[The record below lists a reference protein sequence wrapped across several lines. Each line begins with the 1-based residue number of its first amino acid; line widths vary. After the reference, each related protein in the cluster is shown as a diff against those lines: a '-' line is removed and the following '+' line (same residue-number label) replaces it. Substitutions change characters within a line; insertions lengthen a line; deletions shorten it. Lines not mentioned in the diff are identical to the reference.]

1 MSRFLA
7 GVAQLV
13 RALDCGSGGRGF
25 EPHRSP
31 HLLLELIMTSK
42 LKKIKDLERQL
53 DVSIP
58 VEEYKSKFDIKI
70 NKIKGTAKLDGF
82 RKGKVPLDVLE
93 QRYGPSVHADVLNEL
108 IQDSYPKELTEK
120 KLKPACVP
128 SINITSDDP
137 KKPIQYSAVFEIF
150 PDIKVKI
157 SRWSSYEK
165 HSINIED
172 ADLDLAIDDIKSR
185 YGDWVD
191 VSRKSQNDDQLVM
204 DFEGKVDG
212 ESFEGNN
219 AKEFKLVLGSK
230 SMIPGF
236 EDSLLEKE
244 PESEFTIMA
253 KFPDDYFKQDLAGKD
268 AEFDIKLLKVQEN
281 KLAEINKDLFEKLSM
296 EVEDEA
302 AFRTEIK
309 SRMDKE
315 VEMQEKAL
323 TKESIYELLLKS
335 HSFNA
340 PNATVSEQSELMR
353 KDALMRIGQSVE
365 NAEVDLFPIESFAED
380 ASKRVRLDLLFA
392 ELIKFYEIK
401 VENDKLKEFIA
412 EESKKYKDPE
422 QFETW
427 VASQPKQLEQFNMM
441 ILENQLIEKLENDLK
456 SKNKVIK
463 FSELANK

>member
-1 MSRFLA
+1 
-7 GVAQLV
+7 
-13 RALDCGSGGRGF
+13 
-25 EPHRSP
+25 
-31 HLLLELIMTSK
+31 MTSK
-42 LKKIKDLERQL
+42 LKKLKDLERKL
-53 DVSIP
+53 DVTLP
-58 VEEYKSKFDIKI
+58 VEDYKAKFDSKI

-82 RKGKVPLDVLE
+82 RKGKVPVDVLE
-93 QRYGPSVHADVLNEL
+93 QRYGPSVHADVINEL
-108 IQDSYPKELTEK
+108 IQDSYPKELTEN

-128 SINITSDDP
+128 SISIESDDP
-137 KKPIQYSAVFEIF
+137 AKPIKYSAVFEVF

-165 HSINIED
+165 HSIEIED
-172 ADLDLAIDDIKSR
+172 ADLDLAIDDIRGR
-185 YGDWVD
+185 YGDWED

-204 DFEGKVDG
+204 DFEGRVDG
-212 ESFEGNN
+212 EPFEGNS

-236 EDSLLEKE
+236 EDSLLDKE
-244 PESEFTIMA
+244 PDTEFTIVA
-253 KFPDDYFKQDLAGKD
+253 KFPEDYFKQDLAGKD
-268 AEFDIKLLKVQEN
+268 AEFDIKLTNVQEN

-302 AFRTEIK
+302 AFRAEIK

-315 VEMQEKAL
+315 VEMQEKGL

-340 PNATVSEQSELMR
+340 PSATVNEQSELMR

-365 NAEVDLFPIESFAED
+365 NAETDLFPIESFAED

-401 VENDKLKEFIA
+401 VESDKLKEFIA
-412 EESKKYKDPE
+412 DEAKKYKDPE
-422 QFETW
+422 QFESW
-427 VASQPKQLEQFNMM
+427 VVSQPKQLEQFNMM

-456 SKNKVIK
+456 SKSKVIK

>member
-1 MSRFLA
+1 
-7 GVAQLV
+7 
-13 RALDCGSGGRGF
+13 
-25 EPHRSP
+25 
-31 HLLLELIMTSK
+31 MTSK
-42 LKKIKDLERQL
+42 LKKLKDLERKL
-53 DVSIP
+53 DVTLP
-58 VEEYKSKFDIKI
+58 VEDYKAKFDSKI

-82 RKGKVPLDVLE
+82 RKGKVPVDVLE
-93 QRYGPSVHADVLNEL
+93 QRYGPSVHADVINEL
-108 IQDSYPKELTEK
+108 IQDSYPKELTEN

-128 SINITSDDP
+128 SISIESDDP
-137 KKPIQYSAVFEIF
+137 AKPIKYSAVFEVF

-165 HSINIED
+165 HSIEIED
-172 ADLDLAIDDIKSR
+172 ADLDLAIDDIRGR
-185 YGDWVD
+185 YGDWED

-204 DFEGKVDG
+204 DFEGRVDG
-212 ESFEGNN
+212 EPFEGNS

-236 EDSLLEKE
+236 EDSLLDKE
-244 PESEFTIMA
+244 PDTEFTIVA
-253 KFPDDYFKQDLAGKD
+253 KFPEDYFKQDLAGKD
-268 AEFDIKLLKVQEN
+268 AEFDIKLTKVQEN

-302 AFRTEIK
+302 AFRAEIK

-315 VEMQEKAL
+315 VEMQEKGL

-340 PNATVSEQSELMR
+340 PSATVNEQSELMR

-365 NAEVDLFPIESFAED
+365 NAETDLFPIESFAED

-401 VENDKLKEFIA
+401 VESDKLKELIA
-412 EESKKYKDPE
+412 EEAKKYKDPE
-422 QFETW
+422 QFESW
-427 VASQPKQLEQFNMM
+427 VVSQPKQLEQFNMM

-456 SKNKVIK
+456 SKSKVIK

>member
-1 MSRFLA
+1 
-7 GVAQLV
+7 
-13 RALDCGSGGRGF
+13 
-25 EPHRSP
+25 
-31 HLLLELIMTSK
+31 MTSK
-42 LKKIKDLERQL
+42 LKKLKDLERKL
-53 DVSIP
+53 DVTLP
-58 VEEYKSKFDIKI
+58 VEDYKAKFDSKI

-93 QRYGPSVHADVLNEL
+93 QRYGPSVHADVINEL
-108 IQDSYPKELTEK
+108 IQDSYPKELTEN

-128 SINITSDDP
+128 SISIESDDP
-137 KKPIQYSAVFEIF
+137 AKPIKYSAVFEVF

-165 HSINIED
+165 HSIEIED
-172 ADLDLAIDDIKSR
+172 ADLDLAIDDIRGR
-185 YGDWVD
+185 YGDWED

-204 DFEGKVDG
+204 DFEGRVDG
-212 ESFEGNN
+212 EPFEGNS

-236 EDSLLEKE
+236 EDSLLDKE
-244 PESEFTIMA
+244 PDTEFTIVA
-253 KFPDDYFKQDLAGKD
+253 KFPEDYFKQDLAGKD
-268 AEFDIKLLKVQEN
+268 AEFDIKLIKVQEN

-302 AFRTEIK
+302 AFRAEIK

-315 VEMQEKAL
+315 VEMQEKGL

-340 PNATVSEQSELMR
+340 PSATVNEQSELMR

-365 NAEVDLFPIESFAED
+365 NAETDLFPIESFAED

-401 VENDKLKEFIA
+401 VESDKLKEFIA
-412 EESKKYKDPE
+412 EEAKKYKDPE
-422 QFETW
+422 QFESW
-427 VASQPKQLEQFNMM
+427 VVSQPKQLEQFNMM

-456 SKNKVIK
+456 SKSKVIK

>member
-1 MSRFLA
+1 
-7 GVAQLV
+7 
-13 RALDCGSGGRGF
+13 
-25 EPHRSP
+25 
-31 HLLLELIMTSK
+31 MTSK
-42 LKKIKDLERQL
+42 LKKLKDLERKL
-53 DVSIP
+53 DVTLP
-58 VEEYKSKFDIKI
+58 VEDYKAKFDSKI

-82 RKGKVPLDVLE
+82 RKGKVPVDVLE
-93 QRYGPSVHADVLNEL
+93 QRYGPSVHADVINEL
-108 IQDSYPKELTEK
+108 IQDSYPKELTEN

-128 SINITSDDP
+128 SISIESDDP
-137 KKPIQYSAVFEIF
+137 AKPIKYSAVFEVF

-165 HSINIED
+165 HSIEIED
-172 ADLDLAIDDIKSR
+172 ADLDLAIDDIRGR
-185 YGDWVD
+185 YGDWED

-204 DFEGKVDG
+204 DFEGRVDG
-212 ESFEGNN
+212 EPFEGNS

-236 EDSLLEKE
+236 EDSLLDKE
-244 PESEFTIMA
+244 PDTEFTIVA
-253 KFPDDYFKQDLAGKD
+253 KFPEDYFKQDLAGKD
-268 AEFDIKLLKVQEN
+268 AEFDIKLTNVQEN

-302 AFRTEIK
+302 AFRAEIK

-315 VEMQEKAL
+315 VEMQEKGL

-340 PNATVSEQSELMR
+340 PSATVNEQSELMR

-365 NAEVDLFPIESFAED
+365 NAETDLFPIESFAED

-401 VENDKLKEFIA
+401 VESDKLKEFIA
-412 EESKKYKDPE
+412 EEAKKYKDPE
-422 QFETW
+422 QFESW
-427 VASQPKQLEQFNMM
+427 VVSQPKQLEQFNMM

-456 SKNKVIK
+456 SKSKVIK

>member
-1 MSRFLA
+1 
-7 GVAQLV
+7 
-13 RALDCGSGGRGF
+13 
-25 EPHRSP
+25 
-31 HLLLELIMTSK
+31 MTSK
-42 LKKIKDLERQL
+42 LKKLKDLERKL
-53 DVSIP
+53 DVTLP
-58 VEEYKSKFDIKI
+58 VEDYKAKFDSKI

-82 RKGKVPLDVLE
+82 RKGKVPVDVLE
-93 QRYGPSVHADVLNEL
+93 QRYGPSVHADVINEL
-108 IQDSYPKELTEK
+108 IQDSYPKELTEN

-128 SINITSDDP
+128 SISIESDDP
-137 KKPIQYSAVFEIF
+137 AKPIKYSAVFEVF

-165 HSINIED
+165 HSIEIED
-172 ADLDLAIDDIKSR
+172 ADLDLAIDDIRGR
-185 YGDWVD
+185 YGDWED

-204 DFEGKVDG
+204 DFEGRVDG
-212 ESFEGNN
+212 EPFEGNS

-236 EDSLLEKE
+236 EDSLLDKE
-244 PESEFTIMA
+244 PDTEFTIVA
-253 KFPDDYFKQDLAGKD
+253 KFPEDYFKQDLAGKD
-268 AEFDIKLLKVQEN
+268 AEFDIKLIKVQEN

-302 AFRTEIK
+302 AFRAEIK

-315 VEMQEKAL
+315 VEMQEKGL

-340 PNATVSEQSELMR
+340 PSATVNEQSELMR

-365 NAEVDLFPIESFAED
+365 NAETDLFPIESFAED

-401 VENDKLKEFIA
+401 VESDKLKEFIA
-412 EESKKYKDPE
+412 EEAKKYKDPE
-422 QFETW
+422 QFESW
-427 VASQPKQLEQFNMM
+427 VVSQPKQLEQFNMM

-456 SKNKVIK
+456 SKSKVIK

>member
-1 MSRFLA
+1 
-7 GVAQLV
+7 
-13 RALDCGSGGRGF
+13 
-25 EPHRSP
+25 
-31 HLLLELIMTSK
+31 MTSK
-42 LKKIKDLERQL
+42 LKKLKDLERKL
-53 DVSIP
+53 DVTLP
-58 VEEYKSKFDIKI
+58 VEDYKAKFDSKI

-82 RKGKVPLDVLE
+82 RKGKVPVDVLE
-93 QRYGPSVHADVLNEL
+93 QRYGPSVHADVINEL
-108 IQDSYPKELTEK
+108 IQDSYPKELTEN

-128 SINITSDDP
+128 SISIESDDP
-137 KKPIQYSAVFEIF
+137 AKPIKYSAVFEVF

-165 HSINIED
+165 HSIEIED
-172 ADLDLAIDDIKSR
+172 ADLDLAIDDIRGR
-185 YGDWVD
+185 YGDWED

-204 DFEGKVDG
+204 DFEGRVDD
-212 ESFEGNN
+212 EPFAGNS

-236 EDSLLEKE
+236 EDSLLDKE
-244 PESEFTIMA
+244 PDTEFTIVA
-253 KFPDDYFKQDLAGKD
+253 KFPEDYFKQDLAGKD
-268 AEFDIKLLKVQEN
+268 AEFDIKLTNVQEN

-302 AFRTEIK
+302 AFRAEIK

-315 VEMQEKAL
+315 VEMQEKGL

-340 PNATVSEQSELMR
+340 PNATVNEQSELMR

-365 NAEVDLFPIESFAED
+365 NAETDLFPIESFAED

-401 VENDKLKEFIA
+401 VESDKLKEFIA
-412 EESKKYKDPE
+412 EEAKKYKDPE
-422 QFETW
+422 QFESW
-427 VASQPKQLEQFNMM
+427 VVSQPKQLEQFNMM

-456 SKNKVIK
+456 SKSKVIK

>member
-1 MSRFLA
+1 
-7 GVAQLV
+7 
-13 RALDCGSGGRGF
+13 
-25 EPHRSP
+25 
-31 HLLLELIMTSK
+31 MTSK
-42 LKKIKDLERQL
+42 LKKLKDLERKL
-53 DVSIP
+53 DVSLS
-58 VEEYKSKFDIKI
+58 VEEYKAKFDSKI

-82 RKGKVPLDVLE
+82 RKGKVPVDVLE
-93 QRYGPSVHADVLNEL
+93 QRYGPSVHADVINEL
-108 IQDSYPKELTEK
+108 IQDSYPKELAEN

-128 SINITSDDP
+128 SISIESDDP
-137 KKPIQYSAVFEIF
+137 AKPIKYSAVFEVF
-150 PDIKVKI
+150 PEIKVKI

-165 HSINIED
+165 HSIEIED
-172 ADLDLAIDDIKSR
+172 ADLDLAIDDIRGR
-185 YGDWVD
+185 YGDWED
-191 VSRKSQNDDQLVM
+191 VTRKSQNDDQLVL
-204 DFEGKVDG
+204 DFEGRVNG
-212 ESFEGNN
+212 EEFEGNS

-236 EDSLLEKE
+236 EDSLLDKE
-244 PESEFTIMA
+244 PDSEFTIVA

-296 EVEDEA
+296 EVEDES

-315 VEMQEKAL
+315 VEAQEKAL

-335 HSFNA
+335 HSFKA
-340 PNATVSEQSELMR
+340 PNATVGEQSELMR

-365 NAEVDLFPIESFAED
+365 NAEADLFPLESFAED

-412 EESKKYKDPE
+412 EEAKKYKDPE
-422 QFETW
+422 QFEAW
-427 VASQPKQLEQFNMM
+427 VVSQPKQLEQFNMM

>member
-1 MSRFLA
+1 
-7 GVAQLV
+7 
-13 RALDCGSGGRGF
+13 
-25 EPHRSP
+25 
-31 HLLLELIMTSK
+31 MTSK
-42 LKKIKDLERQL
+42 LKKLKDLERKL
-53 DVSIP
+53 DVSVP
-58 VEEYKSKFDIKI
+58 VEEYKAKFDSKI

-108 IQDSYPKELTEK
+108 IQDSYPKELAENK
-120 KLKPACVP
+120 IRPACVP
-128 SINITSDDP
+128 SISIESDDP
-137 KKPIQYSAVFEIF
+137 AKPIQYSAVFEVF

-165 HSINIED
+165 HSIDIED
-172 ADLDLAIDDIKSR
+172 SDLDLAIDDIRSR
-185 YGDWVD
+185 YGDWED
-191 VSRKSQNDDQLVM
+191 VSRKSQNDDQLIM

-212 ESFEGNN
+212 EPFEGNS
-219 AKEFKLVLGSK
+219 AKDFKLVLGSK

-236 EDSLLEKE
+236 EENLLDKD
-244 PESEFTIMA
+244 PGTEFTITA
-253 KFPDDYFKQDLAGKD
+253 KFPEDYFKQDLAGKD
-268 AEFDIKLLKVQEN
+268 AEFKINLSKVQEN

-335 HSFNA
+335 HSFGA
-340 PNATVSEQSELMR
+340 PNATLKEQSELMR

-365 NAEVDLFPIESFAED
+365 NAEADLFPIESFEED

-401 VENDKLKEFIA
+401 VESDKLKEFIA

-422 QFETW
+422 QFESW
-427 VASQPKQLEQFNMM
+427 VVSQPKQLEQFNMM
-441 ILENQLIEKLENDLK
+441 VLENQLIEKLENDLK
-456 SKNKVIK
+456 SKSKVIK

>member
-1 MSRFLA
+1 
-7 GVAQLV
+7 
-13 RALDCGSGGRGF
+13 
-25 EPHRSP
+25 
-31 HLLLELIMTSK
+31 MTSK
-42 LKKIKDLERQL
+42 LKKLKDLERKL
-53 DVSIP
+53 DVTLP
-58 VEEYKSKFDIKI
+58 VEDYKAKFDSKI

-82 RKGKVPLDVLE
+82 RKGKVPVDVLE
-93 QRYGPSVHADVLNEL
+93 QRYGPSVHADVINEL
-108 IQDSYPKELTEK
+108 IQDSYPKELTEN

-128 SINITSDDP
+128 SISIESDDP
-137 KKPIQYSAVFEIF
+137 AKPIKYSAVFEVF

-165 HSINIED
+165 HSIEIED
-172 ADLDLAIDDIKSR
+172 ADLDLAIDDIRGR
-185 YGDWVD
+185 YGDWED

-204 DFEGKVDG
+204 DFEGRVDG
-212 ESFEGNN
+212 EPFEGNS

-236 EDSLLEKE
+236 EDSLLDKE
-244 PESEFTIMA
+244 PDTEFTIVA
-253 KFPDDYFKQDLAGKD
+253 KFPEDYFKQDLAGKD
-268 AEFDIKLLKVQEN
+268 AEFDIKLIKVQEN

-302 AFRTEIK
+302 AFRAEIK

-315 VEMQEKAL
+315 VEMQEKGL

-340 PNATVSEQSELMR
+340 PNATVNEQSELMR

-365 NAEVDLFPIESFAED
+365 NAETDLFPIESFAED

-401 VENDKLKEFIA
+401 VESDKLKEFIA
-412 EESKKYKDPE
+412 EEAKKYKDPE
-422 QFETW
+422 QFESW
-427 VASQPKQLEQFNMM
+427 VVSQPKQLEQFNMM

-456 SKNKVIK
+456 SKSKVIK

>member
-1 MSRFLA
+1 M
-7 GVAQLV
+7 
-13 RALDCGSGGRGF
+13 
-25 EPHRSP
+25 
-31 HLLLELIMTSK
+31 
-42 LKKIKDLERQL
+42 
-53 DVSIP
+53 
-58 VEEYKSKFDIKI
+58 
-70 NKIKGTAKLDGF
+70 
-82 RKGKVPLDVLE
+82 
-93 QRYGPSVHADVLNEL
+93 
-108 IQDSYPKELTEK
+108 
-120 KLKPACVP
+120 
-128 SINITSDDP
+128 
-137 KKPIQYSAVFEIF
+137 
-150 PDIKVKI
+150 
-157 SRWSSYEK
+157 
-165 HSINIED
+165 
-172 ADLDLAIDDIKSR
+172 
-185 YGDWVD
+185 
-191 VSRKSQNDDQLVM
+191 SRKSQNDDQLVM
-204 DFEGKVDG
+204 DFEGRVDG
-212 ESFEGNN
+212 EPFEGNS

-236 EDSLLEKE
+236 EDSLLDKE
-244 PESEFTIMA
+244 PDTEFTIVA
-253 KFPDDYFKQDLAGKD
+253 KFPEDYFKQDLAGKD
-268 AEFDIKLLKVQEN
+268 AEFDIKLIKVQEN

-302 AFRTEIK
+302 AFRAEIK

-315 VEMQEKAL
+315 VEMQEKGL

-340 PNATVSEQSELMR
+340 PNATVNEQSELMR

-365 NAEVDLFPIESFAED
+365 NAEADLFPIESFTED

-412 EESKKYKDPE
+412 EEAKKYKDPE

-427 VASQPKQLEQFNMM
+427 VVSQPKQLEQFNMM

>member
-1 MSRFLA
+1 
-7 GVAQLV
+7 
-13 RALDCGSGGRGF
+13 
-25 EPHRSP
+25 
-31 HLLLELIMTSK
+31 MTSK
-42 LKKIKDLERQL
+42 LKKLKDLERKL
-53 DVSIP
+53 DVTLP
-58 VEEYKSKFDIKI
+58 VEDYKAKFDSKI

-93 QRYGPSVHADVLNEL
+93 QRYGPSVHADVINEL
-108 IQDSYPKELTEK
+108 IQDSYPKELTEN

-128 SINITSDDP
+128 SISIESDDP
-137 KKPIQYSAVFEIF
+137 AKPIKYSAVFEVF

-165 HSINIED
+165 HSIEIED
-172 ADLDLAIDDIKSR
+172 ADLDLAIDDIRGR
-185 YGDWVD
+185 YGDWED

-204 DFEGKVDG
+204 DFEGRVDG
-212 ESFEGNN
+212 EPFEGNS

-236 EDSLLEKE
+236 EDSLLDKE
-244 PESEFTIMA
+244 PDTEFTIVA
-253 KFPDDYFKQDLAGKD
+253 KFPEDYFKQDLAGKD
-268 AEFDIKLLKVQEN
+268 AEFDIKLIKVQEN

-302 AFRTEIK
+302 AFRAEIK

-315 VEMQEKAL
+315 VEMQEKGL

-340 PNATVSEQSELMR
+340 PNATVNEQSELMR

-365 NAEVDLFPIESFAED
+365 NAETDLFPIESFAED

-401 VENDKLKEFIA
+401 VESDKLKEFIA
-412 EESKKYKDPE
+412 EEAKKYKDPE
-422 QFETW
+422 QFESW
-427 VASQPKQLEQFNMM
+427 VVSQPKQLEQFNMM

-456 SKNKVIK
+456 SKSKVIK